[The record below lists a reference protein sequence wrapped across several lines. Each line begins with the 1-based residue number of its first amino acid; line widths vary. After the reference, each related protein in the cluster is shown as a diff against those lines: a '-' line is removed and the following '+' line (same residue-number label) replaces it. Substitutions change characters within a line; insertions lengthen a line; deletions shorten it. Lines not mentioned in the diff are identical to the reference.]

1 VKNHDDRGYTNQG
14 RRLRAGQFI
23 TSVIAGLGTY
33 FWLLA
38 FGIPYPL
45 LLGMFVALLDLIPV
59 IGSTVGGVV
68 VSTVTR

>member
-1 VKNHDDRGYTNQG
+1 MTAGVTRTKAGGYVLGN
-14 RRLRAGQFI
+14 FI

-68 VSTVTR
+68 VSPVTR